1 VKENKDHDLEFSL
14 NGPEH
19 LILPLLSA
27 LHGPQLPF
35 GDRQGLYVFVTKNTS
50 LREFQAER
58 NYLPSCILCG
68 EEKRGTCEK
77 DLP

>member
-1 VKENKDHDLEFSL
+1 
-14 NGPEH
+14 
-19 LILPLLSA
+19 
-27 LHGPQLPF
+27 
-35 GDRQGLYVFVTKNTS
+35 LYVFVTKNTS